1 MRTFTGTAAVFGG
14 AAVIGGVAAS
24 AAVIKGTSNA
34 QSTNVQQE
42 PSTQQGANDQ
52 QEPST
57 QQSINTQQEPNDKQD
72 DKPTFTENKV
82 GDISPDEV
90 DDFKKRYHINGILD
104 LVKLA
109 DNPASIQSR
118 RDWWILEML
127 RRLLGR

>member
-1 MRTFTGTAAVFGG
+1 MRTFTGTAAIFGG

-34 QSTNVQQE
+34 QSTN
-42 PSTQQGANDQ
+42 AQ

-57 QQSINTQQEPNDKQD
+57 QQSINAQQEPNDKQD